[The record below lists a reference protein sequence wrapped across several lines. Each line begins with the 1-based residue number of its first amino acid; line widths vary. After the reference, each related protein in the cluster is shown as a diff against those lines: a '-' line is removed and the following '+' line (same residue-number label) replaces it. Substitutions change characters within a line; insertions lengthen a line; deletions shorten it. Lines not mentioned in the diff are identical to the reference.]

1 MTKEFSKFSALPGR
15 EHCEMEMLRPQ
26 NSETFLAHVPSDN
39 LMAYAAQCLERSFSE
54 SGLALQD
61 IINQLGK
68 RLGFLVEPGRY
79 RGTRNETG
87 FDGLWRTKQGEAII
101 VEVKT
106 TDAYRLSLD
115 VAANYRKR
123 LIRSG
128 AIEEER
134 SSILYVVGRH
144 DTGDLEAQ
152 VRGSRHAWDIR
163 IISID
168 ALLRLVRVKE
178 ELATQETMDRIRD
191 ILMPREFTRVDGI
204 IDLVFS
210 ATKEAKEEETPDE
223 TSDQLEEETFPEKE
237 KKFTPVTFRAACIPR
252 LEDRF
257 GETLVKQSSA
267 LFATPDER
275 IAVLCTT
282 SREHHRHQSMPSY
295 WFAFH
300 PSQKKVL
307 EEYEDA
313 WICFGCGSE
322 SQLLL
327 IPLNRFVQWL
337 PFFNKTESDER
348 DYWHVLIYKRG
359 EEWDLYAKGGQ
370 ANISITE
377 FYLR

>member
-1 MTKEFSKFSALPGR
+1 MPLIDIWKAGELHDKRVQPILGFAGEGTLRDENAASAEFR
-15 EHCEMEMLRPQ
+15 
-26 NSETFLAHVPSDN
+26 TFLAHVPSDS
-39 LMAYAAQCLERSFSE
+39 LMAYAAQCLERPFSE
-54 SGLALQD
+54 SGFALQD

-115 VAANYRKR
+115 IAANYRKT

-168 ALLRLVRVKE
+168 ALLRLVRIKE
-178 ELATQETMDRIRD
+178 ELATQETIDRIRD

-204 IDLVFS
+204 IELVFS
-210 ATKEAKEEETPDE
+210 ATKEAKEEDAPDE
-223 TSDQLEEETFPEKE
+223 ASGQLEEEAFPEKE

-275 IAVLCTT
+275 TAVLCTT
-282 SREHHRHQSMPSY
+282 SREHHRHVSMPSY

-300 PSQKKVL
+300 PSQKKVTGR
-307 EEYEDA
+307 
-313 WICFGCGSE
+313 I
-322 SQLLL
+322 
-327 IPLNRFVQWL
+327 
-337 PFFNKTESDER
+337 
-348 DYWHVLIYKRG
+348 
-359 EEWDLYAKGGQ
+359 
-370 ANISITE
+370 
-377 FYLR
+377 